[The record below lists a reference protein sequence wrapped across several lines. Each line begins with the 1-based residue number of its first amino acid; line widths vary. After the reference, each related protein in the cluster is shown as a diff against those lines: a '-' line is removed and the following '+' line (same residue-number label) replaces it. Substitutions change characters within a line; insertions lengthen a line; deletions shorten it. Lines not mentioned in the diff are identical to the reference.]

1 MPQISV
7 GQMRHI
13 DHRAKLLGGE
23 LIFVEYEFVESA
35 YPKKKELWKV
45 TERRREMEIK
55 CYAILVLSK
64 KDLAPVCCGSQGRKL
79 WKDV

>member
-23 LIFVEYEFVESA
+23 LIFVEYE
-35 YPKKKELWKV
+35 LWKV
-45 TERRREMEIK
+45 LIQ
-55 CYAILVLSK
+55 K
-64 KDLAPVCCGSQGRKL
+64 KKNCGK
-79 WKDV
+79 